1 MVEQRSTP
9 ESGLRMNSLGA
20 QIASLVLIVSI
31 LLTGVNPQV
40 AFATNGPLPASTS
53 SGPIPVV
60 GYSVKND
67 VIPLPRDP
75 ASLSRAD
82 ANLTRVD
89 IPLFPLPSR
98 TKLGPRGPIHVDT
111 VLQSRFGTTNTPS
124 PIQNFAGISNGDNG
138 VKLGLSVVPPDTN
151 GAVGPNHYVQIV
163 NLLFAVYS
171 KTGTLLYGPVAINSI
186 WAGFG
191 GDCQTHNNGDPVVLY
206 DHFADR
212 WMISQFAI
220 NQWAGPFT
228 QCIAISA
235 TGDPTG
241 SWYRY
246 AFLISNTKMN
256 DYPKFGVWP
265 DGYYMSINQFTGPS
279 PGTFAGAG
287 AVVFERSKMLSGLPA
302 RMVYFDLSVNPN
314 LGGMLPSDPD
324 GPAPPVG
331 SPNYFV
337 QFDNSPNQLEIWQFH
352 VDWTNTGFSTFTA
365 LTTLATASFD
375 SNVALIPQP
384 GTAQTLDPLSDRLM
398 YRLQY
403 RNFGS
408 YESLVASHT
417 VNVAGTPAH
426 AGMRWYELR
435 KSGSWSIYQ
444 QGTYA
449 PDSANRWM
457 GSIAMDAA
465 GNLALGYSV
474 SSSSVYPSIRYT
486 GRVAGDPL
494 GTMGSEVELVAG
506 AGSQTDTSG
515 RWGDYSQMSI
525 DPADGATF
533 WYTQEYYDSTSL
545 RGWKTRV
552 GSFKFPGTTVLVTI
566 TSNPTG
572 SGFVVVDYG
581 IPATPPQIFSWI
593 LGSTH
598 AISAREANNAP
609 FAGWSCSGSL
619 SCSGLSP
626 ATIVT
631 VTGIGTVTANFGNPI
646 SFDFRLSNSGSS
658 SNLGGVMVARGSF
671 GSVTI
676 TVALVNGPAQTVT
689 LSCSQASGSPLPSG
703 VSCSPASGT
712 PPFTT
717 TLTVTVSSSTAPGY
731 YTIKVLGTAGSLTR
745 STLFTLNVT

>member
-1 MVEQRSTP
+1 MRIKDLS
-9 ESGLRMNSLGA
+9 A
-20 QIASLVLIVSI
+20 QTIFLVLMVSF
-31 LLTGVNPQV
+31 LFTGVNPRV
-40 AFATNGPLPASTS
+40 VFTTDRPLTVSPSSAPA
-53 SGPIPVV
+53 PVV

-67 VIPLPRDP
+67 VASLPRNP
-75 ASLSRAD
+75 TLLSRAG
-82 ANLTRVD
+82 ANVTLRD

-98 TKLGPRGPIHVDT
+98 TKLGPRGPTIEVDT
-111 VLQSRFGTTNTPS
+111 ALQSRVGTTSTPS

-138 VKLGLSVVPPDTN
+138 AVLGLSVVPPDTD

-171 KTGTLLYGPVAINSI
+171 KTGTRLYGPAAINSI
-186 WAGFG
+186 WNGFG
-191 GDCQTHNNGDPVVLY
+191 GDCETHNDGDPIALY

-212 WMISQFAI
+212 WMISQPAW
-220 NQWAGPFT
+220 NQWTGPYY
-228 QCIAISA
+228 QCIAIST

-279 PGTFAGAG
+279 PGTWAGAG
-287 AVVFERSKMLSGLPA
+287 AVVFERSAMLSGLSA
-302 RMVYFDLSVNPN
+302 RRVYFDLYSVDPN
-314 LGGMLPSDPD
+314 LGGMLPSDSD

-337 QFDNSPNQLEIWQFH
+337 QFDDNAWGYPQDQLEIWQFH
-352 VDWTNTGFSTFTA
+352 VDWTNPASSTFTGPS
-365 LTTLATASFD
+365 LLATASFD
-375 SNVALIPQP
+375 SNVASIPQP
-384 GTAQTLDPLSDRLM
+384 GTSQTLDTLSDRLM

-408 YESLVASHT
+408 YETLVVCHT
-417 VNVAGTPAH
+417 VNVSGH

-435 KSGSWSIYQ
+435 RSSGSWSIYQ

-449 PDSANRWM
+449 LDSANRWM
-457 GSIAMDAA
+457 GSIAMDSA

-474 SSSSVYPSIRYT
+474 SSSSVYPSVRYT
-486 GRVAGDPL
+486 GRMAGDPL
-494 GTMGSEVELVAG
+494 GTMGSEIELVAG
-506 AGSQTDTSG
+506 AGSQTGTN

-533 WYTQEYYDSTSL
+533 WYTQEYYDSSSA
-545 RGWKTRV
+545 RGWKTRI

-566 TSNPTG
+566 ASNPTG

-581 IPATPPQIFSWI
+581 SPATPPQVFSWI

-631 VTGIGTVTANFGNPI
+631 VTGIGTVTANFGNSI
-646 SFDFRLSNSGSS
+646 SFDFRLSNSGGS
-658 SNLGGVMVARGSF
+658 SNMGGVPVARGSS
-671 GSVTI
+671 GSISVT
-676 TVALVNGPAQTVT
+676 VVLVNGPAQTVT

-717 TLTVTVSSSTAPGY
+717 TLTITVSSSTAPGY
-731 YTIKVLGTAGSLTR
+731 YTIKIIGTAGSLTR
-745 STLFTLNVT
+745 STWFTLNVT